1 MRRLGLVLFALATL
15 GCAASTTASTVP
27 EREAEAPPPPPP
39 PALASPAP
47 PGCAAVHALGGY
59 CFPTVEAACRA
70 LPCSN
75 KGCSI
80 GYSLPPVVSCAAPG
94 EGAALPG
101 TN

>member
-15 GCAASTTASTVP
+15 GCAASTTASTAP
-27 EREAEAPPPPPP
+27 ERELEAPPPPA
-39 PALASPAP
+39 ALASSVPSSCP
-47 PGCAAVHALGGY
+47 AVHALGGY

-94 EGAALPG
+94 EAAVLPG
-101 TN
+101 AN